1 MLPFSTR
8 LDSWYSPSQPAM
20 FNSLRSRLFL
30 SYLLV
35 VASSTLIIGLTLLV
49 VLRANPGIERLDYA
63 RLSELLRAGV
73 RADPPPATG
82 ELAELNVYALRFAAD
97 NDVRVIFTERGGGV
111 TVDSAVLAGQA
122 APDDIVRIETLTG
135 SVDRDRGLVRDS
147 SKRTWLF
154 LYASA
159 SLSSG
164 ARMVLL
170 TQPTGPLRFL
180 LTNFLSPLVEST
192 CVGIG
197 LSIVLSVL
205 ITYWLTGSLRK
216 FSTAARAVAQGEL
229 DHTVP
234 VDGPAE
240 VRSLA
245 QSFNEMIARVRGG
258 QQAQRDFVANVS
270 HELKTPLT
278 SIQGFSQAILD
289 GATNDVPHAA
299 HIINDEAGR
308 MRRLV
313 DGLLDLAR
321 LDAGQAALQRVP
333 TDLAAILRSVAEKL
347 SLRAGQNNVAL
358 RVDIQPLPVIVADG
372 DRLAQVFTNLLDN
385 ALKHT
390 PDGGSIA
397 LAAKPDGGT
406 VTVSVTD
413 TGVGIPAEDLPR
425 IFERFYRV
433 DKSRTAGHGY
443 GIGLAIT
450 SEIIRAHG
458 GTIAAESVLG
468 LGTKFTVKLPVAR
481 SGDTTVARRR
491 T

>member
-1 MLPFSTR
+1 
-8 LDSWYSPSQPAM
+8 M
-20 FNSLRSRLFL
+20 FNSLRFRLFL

-35 VASSTLIIGLTLLV
+35 VAVCTTLIGLTLLV

-63 RLSELLRAGV
+63 RLSELLRAGA
-73 RADPPPATG
+73 RADPPPDNGSLEDLNTYARHF
-82 ELAELNVYALRFAAD
+82 AEL
-97 NDVRVIFTERGGGV
+97 NDVRVIFTERGGRV
-111 TVDSAVLAGQA
+111 TVDSAVLAGEA
-122 APDDIVRIETLTG
+122 ASGDISQIETLTG
-135 SVDRDRGLVRDS
+135 STDRERGLVRDS
-147 SKRTWLF
+147 SNRNWLF
-154 LYASA
+154 LYAPT

-180 LTNFLSPLVEST
+180 LTNFLTPLIESA

-197 LSIVLSVL
+197 LAIVLSLL
-205 ITYWLTGSLRK
+205 ITYWLTSSLRK
-216 FSTAARAVAQGEL
+216 FSEAARAVAKGDL

-234 VDGPAE
+234 TTGPAE
-240 VRSLA
+240 VQSLA
-245 QSFNEMIARVRGG
+245 QSFNEMIARVRVG

-278 SIQGFSQAILD
+278 SIEGFSQAILD
-289 GATNDVPHAA
+289 GAATDVPHAA

-321 LDAGQAALQRVP
+321 LDAGQAALQRIP
-333 TDLAAILRSVAEKL
+333 TDLTQILRSVAEKL
-347 SLRAGQNNVAL
+347 SLRAQQKNVAL
-358 RVDIQPLPVIVADG
+358 RVDLQPLPVVVADG

-390 PDGGSIA
+390 PQTGAIT
-397 LAAKPDGGT
+397 LTAKPDTDGGT

-450 SEIIRAHG
+450 SEIIRAHEG
-458 GTIAAESVLG
+458 SITVESVMG
-468 LGTKFTVKLPVAR
+468 LGTKFTVKLPISR

-491 T
+491 A